1 MKKSHTLKLKFSLK
15 KVLAS
20 IIVGFSTFSYSEEGS
35 KGYFNSLTQSIGD
48 NWTVARDKT
57 TTSETTK
64 GLDEE
69 AKEEEKKCAEK
80 QEGTQGEA
88 IDIAIKVH
96 IEMGAAQ
103 PDVEKFFDQF
113 GDCFSKLNKL
123 YDLSYSIPSLS
134 SIMNS
139 AQQGIVDY
147 SKQKVCTAINEVS
160 KIVTDPLNK
169 AIDKI
174 NNRYAKYFDLNGLT
188 SSLIQD
194 GISKIDSQLGNDYLS
209 PPKNTD
215 IIIHSFSDSQTTF
228 DNSDINSNVSN
239 SNPSGNVFNNQT
251 NQLNDLNQKLQT
263 AQMQLPAAQSSVLN
277 AQSKLNM
284 CLNQGNNC
292 TNYQTQLDQAKA
304 NLSQIQQNIQNL
316 QSQVANLSGN
326 TVPSGSITLSN
337 SNNVN
342 TASSQPAQ
350 RSTQPNNGNKQN
362 SGSSLLNSMGNL
374 FH

>member
-1 MKKSHTLKLKFSLK
+1 MDKSHTLKLKFSLK

-20 IIVGFSTFSYSEEGS
+20 MIVAFSTFSYSEENS
-35 KGYFNSLTQSIGD
+35 NSYFNSLTQSIGN

-57 TTSETTK
+57 TTPETAS
-64 GLDEE
+64 GLDDA
-69 AKEEEKKCAEK
+69 AKEEEKRCAEK

-88 IDIAIKVH
+88 IDIAVKVH

-103 PDVEKFFDQF
+103 PDVEKFFDQY

-123 YDLSYSIPSLS
+123 YDLSFSIPSLS
-134 SIMNS
+134 SIINA
-139 AQQGIVDY
+139 AQQAVIDY
-147 SKQKVCTAINEVS
+147 AKQKACTAIYEYS
-160 KIVTDPLNK
+160 KRVTDPINK

-174 NNRYAKYFDLNGLT
+174 NNQYAKYFDLNGLT
-188 SSLIQD
+188 NSLIQE
-194 GISKIDSQLGNDYLS
+194 GISKIDSKLGSDYLT

-215 IIIHSFSDSQTTF
+215 INIPSFSDSQTTF
-228 DNSDINSNVSN
+228 DNSNINSNISN
-239 SNPSGNVFNNQT
+239 SNPPGNSFNNQT

-263 AQMQLPAAQSSVLN
+263 AQLQLPAAQSAVLN
-277 AQSKLNM
+277 AQRKLNM

-292 TNYQTQLDQAKA
+292 TNFQTQLDQAQA
-304 NLSQIQQNIQNL
+304 NLNQIQQNIQNL

-326 TVPSGSITLSN
+326 TVSSGSIAFSN
-337 SNNVN
+337 SNNAN
-342 TASSQPAQ
+342 TTTSQSTQ

-362 SGSSLLNSMGNL
+362 SGSSVLNSMGNL